1 MAVMTEAIMRYKYFL
16 LVGLLIAAPLLGYA
30 GSSATIQASASAVD
44 VVRYVVNYESHAADA
59 TELLRGDSHEPTRL
73 EKLLFTRDF
82 LAAWYEI
89 KAKEGADP
97 NAASTDNVTNG
108 DSDYIIGDGPEGQ
121 GAQSIKFKD
130 MSDKLNG
137 TMVSMTYRTNGTYS
151 TLFFLKQEDGRF
163 KIDDILLEPF
173 VHNNFDPKTLHRP
186 GTSEGVRKDIVN
198 ALRNFAA
205 SKK

>member
-1 MAVMTEAIMRYKYFL
+1 MRYKYFL
-16 LVGLLIAAPLLGYA
+16 LVGLFISALQPGYA
-30 GSSATIQASASAVD
+30 ESNATIQASASAVD
-44 VVRYVVNYESHAADA
+44 VVRFVVDYEAHAADA
-59 TELLRGDSHEPTRL
+59 TELLRGDAHEPTKL
-73 EKLLFTRDF
+73 EKLVFTRDF
-82 LAAWYEI
+82 LKAWYEI
-89 KAKEGADP
+89 KAKEADP
-97 NAASTDNVTNG
+97 NSASTDNVTNG

-137 TMVSMTYRTNGTYS
+137 TMVSMTYRTNGTYA

-186 GTSEGVRKDIVN
+186 GISEGVRKDIVG
-198 ALRNFAA
+198 ALNNSAA